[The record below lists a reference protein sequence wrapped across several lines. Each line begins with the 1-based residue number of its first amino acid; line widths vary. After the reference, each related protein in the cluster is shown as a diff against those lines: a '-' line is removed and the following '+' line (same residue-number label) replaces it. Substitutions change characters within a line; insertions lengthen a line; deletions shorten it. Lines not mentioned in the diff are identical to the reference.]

1 VVVGGFAVTVAPVV
15 EDKPVAG
22 LQVYVVAPLAVSD
35 VLLPLQTVAVV
46 GETVTVGFGFTVT
59 VTVVVDVHEPAVA
72 LMVNVVVCADAVVL
86 FSVPLIDAPLPLT
99 AIPVRFT
106 VLFLVQLNV
115 VPATAF
121 GFVISI
127 CEIAAPEQMV
137 CDAGV
142 AFTVGVGLT
151 VMVAVAVLLQL
162 PAVAVIVNVVV

>member
-1 VVVGGFAVTVAPVV
+1 
-15 EDKPVAG
+15 
-22 LQVYVVAPLAVSD
+22 
-35 VLLPLQTVAVV
+35 
-46 GETVTVGFGFTVT
+46 
-59 VTVVVDVHEPAVA
+59 
-72 LMVNVVVCADAVVL
+72 MVNVVVCAVAVVL
-86 FSVPLIDAPLPLT
+86 VSVPLIDAPLPLA

-127 CEIAAPEQMV
+127 CVIAVPEQMV
-137 CDAGV
+137 CDTGV

-151 VMVAVAVLLQL
+151 VMVAVVVLLQL